1 MSRFLSACLVLAL
14 GSLATAQESAL
25 TQHWL
30 WSRAHAVPYETTSEQ
45 SGYFSII
52 EGLNKKIYIG
62 TAKYQENAYLV
73 EFDPPTAKMSIVLD
87 ANKEIGTNLKGFAS
101 QSKFHTRNNVGPSGK
116 IYLGTKQGY
125 PTKNEKRTDYPG
137 GYPMVF
143 DPATGKTKVYPIPI
157 PHQGIISV
165 TPDESR
171 DLAYISTC
179 SDERPIE
186 SAHFMIL
193 NLKTGQYRDL
203 IDSRHM
209 YAFIV
214 LDHLG
219 RAYHP
224 LLGGD
229 IARYDPRTDTLER
242 LKQTIDGKPPTKE
255 SNLAHPESHPINWEV
270 SPDRKTLYAVAMST
284 NQLFAYDLTATGDT
298 LPGRSLGKLNAS
310 ATATDCRAMCVAPDG
325 TVWAGITAT
334 FGPRGQFVHVSSWR
348 PGDAAPTDRGPV
360 AIGNP
365 DYTIFKGK
373 DGKDRPYHHGV
384 YALNDGTLLPRYVV
398 MGICAASDGAVYIT
412 TLYPFTVHEIRF
424 PKVAGLTTVYRHNSH
439 ADVILSRLLQTDSL
453 DEKGPKPVMKLAS
466 LLTDQVPKG
475 DLSRAFARKYEVPL
489 KNSVKDALSLGM
501 DKLAVDGVLLVAE
514 HGEYPKTDAG
524 ATIYP
529 KKRLF
534 GEVVKEFERTGQ
546 VVPVFN
552 DKHLAENWADAKWMY
567 DTAKA
572 KKIPLMA
579 GSSIPGTWRYPP
591 IDVKRGAK
599 LRQIVGLSY
608 HTLDAY
614 GFHGLE
620 FLQALAERRAGG
632 ETGVV
637 RVRCLNGP
645 AVWAAEKQGVFDRK
659 LLDAALA
666 SLKTRPIPQGKTVEE
681 LVKEPNLIVI
691 DYADGLRV
699 NMFTLNYV
707 IAEWAAAWAYEDGT
721 IEACTTYTQEAR
733 PFTHFSVLLKGI
745 EKMVQTGTPTW
756 PVERTLLS
764 SGILDAALLSQKANG
779 TTIETPYMKGIK
791 YASKWNWQQPPPP
804 YTDRPIEK
812 Q

>member
-1 MSRFLSACLVLAL
+1 MPRLSLLAL
-14 GSLATAQESAL
+14 MLLPAVAAADESAL
-25 TQHWL
+25 SQHWL
-30 WSRAHAVPYETTSEQ
+30 WSTAHVVPYETTSEQ
-45 SGYFSII
+45 SGYFSIV
-52 EGLNKKIYIG
+52 EGKNHKIYVG
-62 TAKYQENAYLV
+62 TAKYQENAFLV
-73 EFDPPTAKMSIVLD
+73 EFDPATKAMKVVLD
-87 ANKEIGTNLKGFAS
+87 AQKEIGTTAKGFAA
-101 QSKFHTRNNVGPSGK
+101 QAKFHTRNNVGPSGK
-116 IYLGTKQGY
+116 VYLGTKQGY
-125 PTKNEKRTDYPG
+125 PTKGEKRTDYPG

-143 DPATGKTKVYPIPI
+143 DPATGKTRVYPIPV
-157 PHQGIISV
+157 PHQGVISV

-179 SDERPIE
+179 SDERPTE

-193 NLKTGQYRDL
+193 DLKTGKYRDL

-214 LDHLG
+214 LDHLD

-224 LLGGD
+224 LLGGE
-229 IARYDPRTDTLER
+229 IARYDPKADKMVK
-242 LKQTIDGKPPTKE
+242 LKQTIDGQPPTKE

-284 NQLFAYDLTATGDT
+284 NQLYAYDLTAAGDT
-298 LPGRSLGKLNAS
+298 LPGRSLGKLSPA

-325 TVWAGITAT
+325 TVWAGIAAT
-334 FGPRGQFVHVSSWR
+334 FDKRGQFLHVVSYR
-348 PGDAAPTDRGPV
+348 PGDAAPTDHGPI

-365 DYTIFKGK
+365 DFTSFKDK
-373 DGKDRPYHHGV
+373 DGKEPHHHHGV
-384 YALNDGTLLPRYVV
+384 YRLPDGTMLPRYVV
-398 MGICAASDGAVYIT
+398 MGICAAADGTVYVT
-412 TLYPFTVHEIRF
+412 TLYPFTVHAVRI

-453 DEKGPKPVMKLAS
+453 DGKGPRPPLKLAS
-466 LLTDQVPKG
+466 IFTDQVPKI
-475 DLSRAFARKYEVPL
+475 DTSRRLGKEFGVPVAG
-489 KNSVKDALSLGM
+489 SVRDG
-501 DKLAVDGVLLVAE
+501 LASVDGVFLVAE
-514 HGEYPKTDAG
+514 HGDYPHSATGATVYPKR
-524 ATIYP
+524 
-529 KKRLF
+529 RLF
-534 GEVVKEFERTGQ
+534 AEVVAEFDRTGR

-552 DKHLAENWADAKWMY
+552 DKHLADNWADAKWLY

-591 IDVKRGAK
+591 ADVKRDAK
-599 LRQIVGLSY
+599 LKQVVGLSY

-637 RVRCLNGP
+637 RVRCLTGP
-645 AVWAAEKQGVFDRK
+645 AVWAAEKDGTFDRK

-666 SLKTRPIPQGKTVEE
+666 ALKERPIPKGKAVEE
-681 LVKEPNLIVI
+681 LVKEPSLVVI

-699 NMFTLNYV
+699 NLFTLNYA
-707 IAEWAAAWAYEDGT
+707 IAEWAAAWQYADGT
-721 IEACTTYTQEAR
+721 VEACTTYTQEAR

-745 EKMVQTGTPTW
+745 EKMMLTGKPTW
-756 PVERTLLS
+756 PVERTLLT
-764 SGILDAALLSQKANG
+764 SGVLDAALISQKAG
-779 TTIETPYMKGIK
+779 GKPTETPYLAAVK
-791 YASKWNWQQPPPP
+791 YQSSWNWQQPPPP
-804 YTDRPIEK
+804 YPDRPLEK